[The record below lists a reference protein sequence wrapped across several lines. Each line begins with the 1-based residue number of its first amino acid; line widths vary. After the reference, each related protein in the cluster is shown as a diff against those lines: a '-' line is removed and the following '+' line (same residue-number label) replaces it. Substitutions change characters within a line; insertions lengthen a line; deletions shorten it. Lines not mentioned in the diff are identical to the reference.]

1 MLQSVGLQSRTRLSD
16 WTATTRDISRR
27 GKSTET
33 GGRLVVSRTGRKE
46 AAGERSDSSVG
57 TELLFVGMKSTKL
70 DSDSS
75 RTVNVLRATEL
86 DMLRGRTSRYVTCKS
101 ITLLL
106 KSAFRASLVAQWL
119 RIRLPKQETR
129 VQSLSREDPS
139 GRGAA
144 KPVSHSY
151 YAGAIE
157 PGSRSYGSPRAP
169 EPVLGNERGRHSEK
183 PARRSE

>member
-33 GGRLVVSRTGRKE
+33 EGRLVVSRTGRKKE
-46 AAGERSDSSVG
+46 AGGRSDSSVG
-57 TELLFVGMKSTKL
+57 TELLFVGMKSTKP

-75 RTVNVLRATEL
+75 RTVR
-86 DMLRGRTSRYVTCKS
+86 RTSPYVTCKS

-144 KPVSHSY
+144 KPVCHSY
-151 YAGAIE
+151 
-157 PGSRSYGSPRAP
+157 
-169 EPVLGNERGRHSEK
+169 
-183 PARRSE
+183 

>member
-86 DMLRGRTSRYVTCKS
+86 YKFEWLIKNKT
-101 ITLLL
+101 ITH
-106 KSAFRASLVAQWL
+106 
-119 RIRLPKQETR
+119 LPYLQEFTIF
-129 VQSLSREDPS
+129 D
-139 GRGAA
+139 
-144 KPVSHSY
+144 
-151 YAGAIE
+151 
-157 PGSRSYGSPRAP
+157 GS
-169 EPVLGNERGRHSEK
+169 V
-183 PARRSE
+183 